1 MNQSRSKTWQGSNRS
16 SNYKMEDNIKDMS
29 VTPYNNADKEGQITG
44 IGFSSRKTGRLYKYE
59 NISSVVTIMRTKER
73 RLFLCFPDCL

>member
-59 NISSVVTIMRTKER
+59 NISSIVVKKMIM
-73 RLFLCFPDCL
+73 P